1 MADVTDYT
9 IVYDPELQLTN
20 EPLLV
25 QVLTVDDDDV
35 YEGVKT
41 LSLTLSQN
49 DSSNNVTNALGL
61 TSETVLIILE
71 DNDSKLRREPFV
83 CVCLKLALNLL
94 RRTSN

>member
-1 MADVTDYT
+1 MADVTG
-9 IVYDPELQLTN
+9 YDPELELTN

-25 QVLTVDDDDV
+25 RVLTVDDDDV

-41 LSLTLSQN
+41 LSLTLAQN

-71 DNDSKLRREPFV
+71 DNDSKLRREPSTLLCS
-83 CVCLKLALNLL
+83 CVFEI
-94 RRTSN
+94 SS

>member
-1 MADVTDYT
+1 M
-9 IVYDPELQLTN
+9 
-20 EPLLV
+20 
-25 QVLTVDDDDV
+25 
-35 YEGVKT
+35 YEGVKVIN
-41 LSLTLSQN
+41 LTLAQN

-71 DNDSKLRREPFV
+71 DNDSKLRRESFV